1 MENDYQLDL
10 GLQRHLLKHCYTE
23 YWYSKNNT
31 TPNHKLIYFEKYIET
46 THTPHRCYQ
55 IHR

>member
-46 THTPHRCYQ
+46 THTPHRC
-55 IHR
+55 